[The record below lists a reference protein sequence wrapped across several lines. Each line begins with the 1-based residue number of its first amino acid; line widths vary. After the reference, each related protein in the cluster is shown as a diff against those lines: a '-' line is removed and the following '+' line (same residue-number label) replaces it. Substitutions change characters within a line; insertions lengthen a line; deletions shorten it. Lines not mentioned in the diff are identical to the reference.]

1 VKIDIDGSEYEYD
14 PDALTLAEA
23 FELKDQTG
31 WGLAAFAQAID
42 YREPAAFAF
51 IAYFARSRAGEK
63 VDWRKSVVDI
73 GTLIDSIVTATTPA
87 TSEDESEEP
96 PDPT

>member
-1 VKIDIDGSEYEYD
+1 MKIDIDGTEYEYD

-23 FELKDQTG
+23 FELKDETG

-51 IAYFARSRAGEK
+51 IAYFARKRAGEK
-63 VDWRKSVVDI
+63 HLKWRESVVDI
-73 GTLIDSIVTATTPA
+73 GTLIDSIVQASTPSG
-87 TSEDESEEP
+87 TDESEEP